1 MGSRCVCVVMPH
13 SLPCLPRFSCCC
25 CWLSLRFCCHCH
37 RRLLLLVGEINYV
50 ANAKC
55 SALCRQGA
63 DWQQQRVQRERE
75 GERRYRR
82 TAFGFYLAYW
92 LAFAVSSSSSSSLL
106 RLGLRL
112 VSGYVCDSN
121 SDSDSKSG
129 VGVGHISGTTC
140 RKNKPADKVTSL
152 GWRCLHSLITAP
164 SE

>member
-1 MGSRCVCVVMPH
+1 MSLMQSAPLYAGRGQTASSRGC
-13 SLPCLPRFSCCC
+13 
-25 CWLSLRFCCHCH
+25 
-37 RRLLLLVGEINYV
+37 
-50 ANAKC
+50 
-55 SALCRQGA
+55 
-63 DWQQQRVQRERE
+63 RERE

-92 LAFAVSSSSSSSLL
+92 LAFAVSSSSLL

-121 SDSDSKSG
+121 SESDTDSKSG

-164 SE
+164 SERKRKREREGDRERELFVAWENGENVEIQMTTRKEEVKKYCTLMG